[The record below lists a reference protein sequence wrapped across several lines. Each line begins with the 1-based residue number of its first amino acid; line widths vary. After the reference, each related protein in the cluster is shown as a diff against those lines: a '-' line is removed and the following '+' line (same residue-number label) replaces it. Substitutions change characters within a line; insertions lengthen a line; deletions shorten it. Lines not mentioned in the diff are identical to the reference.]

1 MSESMYDDLAG
12 VVDLFGALTREELED
27 ALDELAFKQGRE
39 TDTNALSDAIS
50 DAIEAYYLV
59 AYDPDAVGERE
70 DSPSDA
76 DSDEPSELI
85 TVGPMAF
92 PTLPP
97 RAEDLPH
104 ILDYPEREVPRDEL
118 ATQVEARLRA
128 AAAAAVNSDDTD
140 EIARLLDVTYD
151 LEAWANTD
159 VAEIRERLDAALAEE
174 GQA

>member
-1 MSESMYDDLAG
+1 MSEATYDDLAG

-39 TDTNALSDAIS
+39 TNTDALSGTIS
-50 DAIEAYYLV
+50 DAIDAYYLV
-59 AYDPDAVGERE
+59 AYDTDAVAT
-70 DSPSDA
+70 DDASDA
-76 DSDEPSELI
+76 PEELI

-104 ILDYPEREVPRDEL
+104 ILDYPERDVPRDEL
-118 ATQVEARLRA
+118 AQQVEARLRKA
-128 AAAAAVNSDDTD
+128 AATAVGSGD
-140 EIARLLDVTYD
+140 EAEIERLLDVTYD
-151 LEAWANTD
+151 LEAWADTD
-159 VAEIRERLDAALAEE
+159 VASIRDRLDAALAGE